1 MLFPLR
7 IFNSQE
13 KIRLDDREQKAT
25 WKNVKSVHI
34 ERKSNFAFILIR
46 RQLHQNDKFKLKKTR
61 TNAHEMLIKH
71 IDGTKNGVAFF
82 LVRWFIDC
90 TVFILCHTN
99 GHMLF
104 GICRMSP
111 SSPLPCLAHTEYC
124 HDHERG
130 VFHHHIEMAHINKL
144 KFTGIAA
151 QTHTS
156 SHIRHPGS
164 TYSHN

>member
-13 KIRLDDREQKAT
+13 KIRLDDREQKVT

-82 LVRWFIDC
+82 FSYVGSLIAMYLFCAIQMGTCYLAFVGCRHRCRCHVWRIQNIVMIMNVAFFI
-90 TVFILCHTN
+90 TISKWHT
-99 GHMLF
+99 
-104 GICRMSP
+104 
-111 SSPLPCLAHTEYC
+111 
-124 HDHERG
+124 
-130 VFHHHIEMAHINKL
+130 
-144 KFTGIAA
+144 
-151 QTHTS
+151 
-156 SHIRHPGS
+156 
-164 TYSHN
+164 